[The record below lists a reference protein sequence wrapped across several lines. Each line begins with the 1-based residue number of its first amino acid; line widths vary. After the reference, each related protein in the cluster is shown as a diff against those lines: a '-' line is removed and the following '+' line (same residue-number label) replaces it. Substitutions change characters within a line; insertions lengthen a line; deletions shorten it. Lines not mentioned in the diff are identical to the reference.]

1 MESDNDIDCV
11 LRVEN
16 FQRKTPRMPD
26 VDMMEVEEKGEVESG
41 GVEGV
46 VVDAL
51 PYIDHGQY
59 CIMDHLK

>member
-1 MESDNDIDCV
+1 
-11 LRVEN
+11 
-16 FQRKTPRMPD
+16 
-26 VDMMEVEEKGEVESG
+26 MMEVEAEEKGESG

-59 CIMDHLK
+59 CMMEHLNWIDQNMDRVA

>member
-1 MESDNDIDCV
+1 
-11 LRVEN
+11 
-16 FQRKTPRMPD
+16 
-26 VDMMEVEEKGEVESG
+26 MMEVEEKGEVESG

-59 CIMDHLK
+59 CIMDHLNWIDQNMDRVA

>member
-1 MESDNDIDCV
+1 
-11 LRVEN
+11 
-16 FQRKTPRMPD
+16 MPD
-26 VDMMEVEEKGEVESG
+26 VDMMEVEEKGEVEN

-59 CIMDHLK
+59 CIMDRLN

>member
-1 MESDNDIDCV
+1 
-11 LRVEN
+11 
-16 FQRKTPRMPD
+16 
-26 VDMMEVEEKGEVESG
+26 MMEVEAEEKGESG

-59 CIMDHLK
+59 CIMEHSNWIDQTMDTVAWILLSMETFHYAQK

>member
-1 MESDNDIDCV
+1 
-11 LRVEN
+11 
-16 FQRKTPRMPD
+16 MPD
-26 VDMMEVEEKGEVESG
+26 VDMMEVEAEEKGEVESG

-59 CIMDHLK
+59 CIMDHLN

>member
-1 MESDNDIDCV
+1 
-11 LRVEN
+11 
-16 FQRKTPRMPD
+16 MPD
-26 VDMMEVEEKGEVESG
+26 VDMMEVEEKGEVENG